1 MKKPWLLIIAGVLL
15 TTLIGMWLYLFFGG
29 DEAREDL
36 YNAFGLQGD
45 ELPFGIEDIFGED
58 NATSSVPYLRQISFR
73 QVIGYI
79 PFAASSTTSPY
90 VYIAEAGTG
99 HIYKVDT
106 VSGDEER
113 LSNITIPTASKA
125 VFSPNGQYVAVV
137 PNDSRATTVLSLP
150 NGTSTV
156 TSTDIE
162 ARVADISFTN
172 ENILV
177 YSEKSN
183 QSTVGFSYNPA
194 TGETATIFT
203 IPFREAVVA
212 FGETVEGP
220 HYTYPKMAEE
230 LEGYVYAVTGSSL
243 KRLPITGFG
252 LSVQNSPTWM
262 VFTRIEN
269 NQPTTY
275 LFEKETENNS
285 TLDISVFPEKCA
297 SAEGEFICAINESSA
312 NSQTSWYRGEYVS
325 SDSLWYILPDIN
337 YVGRIEDI
345 SQTAGQPLDV
355 TEPELTTYGFYFI
368 TKQNDS
374 LWVYDRDFTSS
385 LTDN

>member
-1 MKKPWLLIIAGVLL
+1 V
-15 TTLIGMWLYLFFGG
+15 YL
-29 DEAREDL
+29 
-36 YNAFGLQGD
+36 
-45 ELPFGIEDIFGED
+45 
-58 NATSSVPYLRQISFR
+58 
-73 QVIGYI
+73 
-79 PFAASSTTSPY
+79 
-90 VYIAEAGTG
+90 AEAGTG

-106 VSGDEER
+106 ISGDEER

-125 VFSPNGQYVAVV
+125 VFSPNGKYVAVL
-137 PNDSRATTVLSLP
+137 PNDSRTVTVLTLP

-177 YSEKSN
+177 YSERSN
-183 QSTVGFSYNPA
+183 QSTGGFSYNPA
-194 TGETATIFT
+194 TGETSTIFT

-212 FGETVEGP
+212 FGETIEGP

-230 LEGYVYAVTGSSL
+230 LEGYIYAVTGSSL

-252 LSVQNSPTWM
+252 LSAQNSPDWII
-262 VFTRIEN
+262 FTRSEN
-269 NQPTTY
+269 TQQSTY
-275 LFEKETENNS
+275 LFEKATGNNS
-285 TLDISVFPEKCA
+285 ALEISLFPEKCA
-297 SAEGEFICAINESSA
+297 SAEGEFVCAVNQLST
-312 NSQTSWYRGEYVS
+312 NSLTSWYRGEFTS

-345 SQTAGQPLDV
+345 SETAGQPLDV